1 VLRLPEHGRT
11 AAGDRALAGSLSAI
25 AGAANAV
32 ALRAAG
38 VFSANVTGNVSW
50 AADRLAAGRW
60 AAAGF
65 FLAVVVAFVA
75 GSFACAFALAAAARR
90 TTPGAYATCLRVE
103 SVALAALAIGCAATS
118 SGRALDVL
126 CLGLAFLMG
135 GQNALATRLSD
146 ARVRATHLSGI
157 CTDLGIS
164 LGVRADLAL
173 HGAAVSGAESDSDG
187 LVLRLLTVACF
198 LVGGAF
204 GALAYAAMGLLALL
218 PVAAAVALV
227 AIVGA
232 RALVKRAAI
241 S

>member
-1 VLRLPEHGRT
+1 M
-11 AAGDRALAGSLSAI
+11 
-25 AGAANAV
+25 
-32 ALRAAG
+32 
-38 VFSANVTGNVSW
+38 
-50 AADRLAAGRW
+50 
-60 AAAGF
+60 
-65 FLAVVVAFVA
+65 AFVA
-75 GSFACAFALAAAARR
+75 GSFVCAFALAAAARR
-90 TTPGAYATCLRVE
+90 RAPGVYAACLGVE
-103 SVALAALAIGCAATS
+103 SVAMAALAIGCAATS
-118 SGRALDVL
+118 SDGALDVL

-164 LGVRADLAL
+164 LGVRADRAL
-173 HGAAVSGAESDSDG
+173 HGAAGSGAESDSEG
-187 LVLRLLTVACF
+187 MTLRLLTVACF

-204 GALAYAAMGLLALL
+204 GALAYSAMGLLALL

-232 RALVKRAAI
+232 RALVKRAAT